1 MTFLM
6 LRTAPRH
13 GDFLLPARKL
23 MGRIRRMLVPI
34 VAADQS
40 DYTPVQNNKPSTVNY
55 EALKALDGGVK
66 V

>member
-6 LRTAPRH
+6 LRTVPRH
-13 GDFLLPARKL
+13 NDLLLPARKL
-23 MGRIRRMLVPI
+23 MGRILRMLVPI

-40 DYTPVQNNKPSTVNY
+40 DYTPVQNKKPSTVNY
-55 EALKALDGGVK
+55 EALKALDVGVK